1 MFLLHEIPIATVT
14 AGNVSGTAIKVMSP
28 PGAGAQY
35 AKRTFQGLIRTTSGS
50 VAATCTITVQA
61 SNDPLAETPATAS
74 DAGWITLGT
83 ITLNGTA
90 TTTVPVTDGFASDA
104 TWKYIRGYV
113 AQNSLTGAN
122 TVVSL
127 IMGV

>member
-14 AGNVSGTAIKVMSP
+14 AGNVSGNVIKLTSP
-28 PGAGAQY
+28 PGAGTQF
-35 AKRTFQGLIRTTSGS
+35 AKRTFQGLLRTTSGS
-50 VAATCTITVQA
+50 VAATATIVVQV
-61 SNDPLAETPATAS
+61 SNDPVAETTPAN
-74 DAGWITLGT
+74 AGWITLGT

-104 TWKYIRGYV
+104 VWKYVRGYI
-113 AQNSLTGAN
+113 AQNGVTGAS

-127 IMGV
+127 VMGV